1 MPAGKMLAATPEV
14 AAFFMT
20 AEVGDPEAEL
30 ALGSQVTKYS
40 KCCHFGVAG
49 PRLGGIILNN
59 SRHP

>member
-30 ALGSQVTKYS
+30 ALGSQS
-40 KCCHFGVAG
+40 EPPGRDRQ
-49 PRLGGIILNN
+49 PSNEI
-59 SRHP
+59 